1 MKTFNEVLNGL
12 FRDKYE
18 PILNR
23 RYRAGKVVVCKDF
36 WLGGSVIIWNTDYTS
51 KEQWRSRCN
60 HVLGL
65 KYQESK
71 QVLKPYR
78 GRDIGEPVVKICKR
92 ILEKPYRF
100 CSLKNQE
107 QIVEHRLE
115 YISSFNT
122 VLEEVVP
129 EIKVLQDKDTQVK
142 FVLKNGEVENLSY
155 LTRDENFLL
164 SACIQEWYDSNN
176 ELLKHKEEKAEQKR
190 KDKYRQ
196 EMIDQYKDL

>member
-1 MKTFNEVLNGL
+1 MKTFDEVLNEL

-18 PILNR
+18 QILNR
-23 RYRAGKVVVCKDF
+23 SYSAGKVGVCKDF

-78 GRDIGEPVVKICKR
+78 GKDIGEPVVKICKR

-107 QIVEHRLE
+107 QVTERIGSAFHFNIVEL
-115 YISSFNT
+115 
-122 VLEEVVP
+122 LP
-129 EIKVLQDKDTQVK
+129 EIKILLDKDTQVK
-142 FVLKNGEVENLSY
+142 FVLKDGYIANLSY
-155 LTRDENFLL
+155 LTRGEQHLL
-164 SACIQEWYDSNN
+164 GACIEEWYDSNRK
-176 ELLKHKEEKAEQKR
+176 LLEHKKQIREQKR

-196 EMIDQYKDL
+196 EMVDQYKDL